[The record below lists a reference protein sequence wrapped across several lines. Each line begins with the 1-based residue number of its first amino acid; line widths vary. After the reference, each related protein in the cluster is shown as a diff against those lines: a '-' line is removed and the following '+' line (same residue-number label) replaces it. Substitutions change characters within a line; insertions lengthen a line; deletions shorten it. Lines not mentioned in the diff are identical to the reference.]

1 MRADS
6 TAQDQLSAPDVRDA
20 SDQNGSAVCAGDVA
34 RGAVGKLGR
43 CDEIDPAVRA
53 VDIVRVYGEGQAEVR
68 AVDGVNLSFAR
79 GRFTAVMG
87 PSGSGKSTLLHCLA
101 GLDQVTSGQVFLG
114 DLELSALGEADLT
127 RARRD
132 RIGFVFQSFNLVP
145 TLTAAENIALPMAIA
160 GRKPD
165 AEWLDHVVARLG
177 LGDRLT
183 HRPAEMSGGQ
193 QQRVAAARALVSRPE
208 VVFADEPAGNLD
220 QRAGGELLEL
230 LAWMVSEAAQT
241 IVMVTHDPGAAGHTD
256 RAVFLVDGHLVGDID
271 QPTTAA
277 VSDQIKEL
285 ES

>member
-6 TAQDQLSAPDVRDA
+6 TAQDQLSAPDVHDA
-20 SDQNGSAVCAGDVA
+20 PDQNGLAVCAGDAA
-34 RGAVGKLGR
+34 RGAVDKPGR
-43 CDEIDPAVRA
+43 CDEADPAVRA
-53 VDIVRVYGEGQAEVR
+53 VDVVRVYGEGQAEVR
-68 AVDGVNLSFAR
+68 AVNGVSLSFAR

-165 AEWLDHVVARLG
+165 PEWLDHVVARLG

>member
-1 MRADS
+1 MVS
-6 TAQDQLSAPDVRDA
+6 L
-20 SDQNGSAVCAGDVA
+20 
-34 RGAVGKLGR
+34 
-43 CDEIDPAVRA
+43 AVRA
-53 VDIVRVYGEGQAEVR
+53 ENVVRVYGRDENVVR
-68 AVDGVNLSFAR
+68 AVDGVTIGFTK

-101 GLDQVTSGQVFLG
+101 GLDTVTSGKVFLG
-114 DLELSALGEADLT
+114 DLELSSLGEADLT

-145 TLTAAENIALPMAIA
+145 TLTAAENITLPLAIA
-160 GRKPD
+160 GRTPD
-165 AEWLDHVVARLG
+165 RDWLDHVVERLG
-177 LGDRLT
+177 IADRLK

-193 QQRVAAARALVSRPE
+193 QQRVACARALVSRPE

-220 QRAGGELLEL
+220 THAGRELLDL
-230 LAWMVSEAAQT
+230 LCWMVHEASQT

-256 RAVFLVDGHLVGDID
+256 RAVFLVDGGLVADID

-277 VSDQIKEL
+277 VSDCIKEL